1 MNGVALRE
9 ELQKAKKVLD
19 AWVVKRQQWGT
30 YFLNSPKNESWL

>member
-19 AWVVKRQQWGT
+19 ARVVKRQQQGT
-30 YFLNSPKNESWL
+30 NFLNSPKNES